1 MNDNKERDKYILA
14 FWSLI
19 GVILCLV
26 YLILKN
32 NL

>member
-1 MNDNKERDKYILA
+1 MNYDNQNDKYKGA
-14 FWSLI
+14 FWSMLGLI
-19 GVILCLV
+19 ICLV